1 MIEIFNATVET
12 DNKVL
17 LKDINLKIGKGEFV
31 YLVGKTGTG
40 KTTLLRLI
48 YMDMIPSKGNVI
60 VDRFSSSNIK
70 PRQIPLLRRK
80 VGVIF
85 QDFKLLWDRSVFD
98 NVAFALRVVGAPR
111 RKIKSR
117 VLSVLTQ
124 VGLHHRRYYMPSR
137 LSGGE
142 QQRIAIARALANE
155 PFILLAD
162 EPSGNLDPEA
172 SNGILDLLQDINR
185 KGTAILM
192 ATHNYSLIQKYPHR
206 TVMMEDGRL
215 SEIAWGERK
224 GFGVD

>member
-1 MIEIFNATVET
+1 MIEIFNASIET
-12 DNKVL
+12 DKRFL
-17 LKDINLKIGKGEFV
+17 LHDINLKINKGEFV
-31 YLVGKTGTG
+31 YLIGKTGSG

-48 YMDMIPSKGNVI
+48 YMDIFPSKGNII
-60 VDRFSSSNIK
+60 VDRFSSSTIK
-70 PRQIPLLRRK
+70 RKQIPILRRK

-85 QDFKLLWDRSVFD
+85 QDFKLLRDRNVFD
-98 NVAFALRVVGAPR
+98 NVAFALRVVGSPR
-111 RKIKSR
+111 RKIKPR

-124 VGLHHRRYYMPSR
+124 VGLHHRRYQMPDK

-172 SNGILDLLQDINR
+172 SNGILDLLEDINR

-192 ATHNYSLIQKYPHR
+192 ATHNYNLIRKYPHQ
-206 TVMMEDGRL
+206 TIMLEEGKLKDGFKL
-215 SEIAWGERK
+215 A
-224 GFGVD
+224 

>member
-1 MIEIFNATVET
+1 MIEIFNASIET
-12 DNKVL
+12 DKRFL
-17 LKDINLKIGKGEFV
+17 LHDINLKINKGEFV
-31 YLVGKTGTG
+31 YLIGKTGSG

-48 YMDMIPSKGNVI
+48 YMDMLPSKGNII
-60 VDRFSSSNIK
+60 VDRFSSSTIK
-70 PRQIPLLRRK
+70 RKQIPLLRRK

-85 QDFKLLWDRSVFD
+85 QDFKLLRDRNVFD
-98 NVAFALRVVGAPR
+98 NVAFALRVVGLPR
-111 RKIKSR
+111 RKIKPR

-124 VGLHHRRYYMPSR
+124 VGLHHRRYHMPEK

-172 SNGILDLLQDINR
+172 SNGILDLLEDINR

-192 ATHNYSLIQKYPHR
+192 ATHNYNLIQKYPHR
-206 TVMMEDGRL
+206 TIMLEEGKLKDGFKL
-215 SEIAWGERK
+215 A
-224 GFGVD
+224 